1 MGWPKSLSIIVI
13 TAVTVTA
20 GALIL
25 STSYRSSPSQDNVA
39 AILGLDGQSE
49 RNVQVAEA
57 AILPMEVRDTFK
69 NLEKT
74 GDAKIKDSLLQIDT
88 DFVDPD
94 NHCEFCYRIEFTPG
108 DTGKGGFVMK
118 ADKAFDLSE
127 ANRIA
132 FFAKGETGKE
142 TVQFKAG
149 GKENRGGGV
158 DTNSGLAK
166 FAFTSES
173 TKLKNDWQLIEMDIS
188 GKDLKRITHA
198 LAVDLGRADLK
209 NSNESIIIYLKGI
222 TFDDLQAQ
230 KSLRSAAE
238 AAAG

>member
-25 STSYRSSPSQDNVA
+25 STSYRSPSQDNVA

-49 RNVQVAEA
+49 GNVHVAEA

-142 TVQFKAG
+142 TVQFKVG
-149 GKENRGGGV
+149 GKENRGVGV

>member
-25 STSYRSSPSQDNVA
+25 STSYRSGPSQDNVA

-49 RNVQVAEA
+49 GNVQVAEA

-108 DTGKGGFVMK
+108 STGKGGFVMK

-149 GKENRGGGV
+149 GKENRAGV
-158 DTNSGLAK
+158 DTSPGLAK

-188 GKDLKRITHA
+188 DKDLKRITHA
-198 LAVDLGRADLK
+198 LAVDLGRSDLK
-209 NSNESIIIYLKGI
+209 NSNEPIIIYLKGI

-230 KSLRSAAE
+230 KSLRSAA
-238 AAAG
+238 AG

>member
-25 STSYRSSPSQDNVA
+25 STSYFSNPLQDNFA
-39 AILGLDGQSE
+39 AILGLSGQSE
-49 RNVQVAEA
+49 SNVQVAEA

-74 GDAKIKDSLLQIDT
+74 GDAKIKDSLLQMDT

-149 GKENRGGGV
+149 GKENQGGV
-158 DTNSGLAK
+158 DASPRLAK

-173 TKLKNDWQLIEMDIS
+173 TKLKNDWQLIEMDLS

-230 KSLRSAAE
+230 KSLPT
-238 AAAG
+238 AAG